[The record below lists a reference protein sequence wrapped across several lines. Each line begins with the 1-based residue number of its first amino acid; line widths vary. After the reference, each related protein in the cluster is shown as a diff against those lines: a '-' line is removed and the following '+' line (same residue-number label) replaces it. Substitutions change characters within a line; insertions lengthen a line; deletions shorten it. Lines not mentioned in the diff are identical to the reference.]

1 MMYETD
7 VEVEID
13 DEEMIE
19 YLENQGYVISPEGK
33 VGYNTLT
40 KDDIQFL
47 MDLVD
52 ATLELRSNDKSRI
65 YDALKEMWRNKKY

>member
-1 MMYETD
+1 MIYETD

-19 YLENQGYVISPEGK
+19 YLQCNGYLIFREGFIR
-33 VGYNTLT
+33 LT
-40 KDDIQFL
+40 KDDIRFL

-52 ATLELRSNDKSRI
+52 ATFELRGNDKSRI
-65 YDALKEMWRNKKY
+65 YDSLKEMYRTKKY

>member
-1 MMYETD
+1 MLIYETD

-19 YLENQGYVISPEGK
+19 YLQCNGYVILREGF
-33 VGYNTLT
+33 NRLN
-40 KDDIQFL
+40 KDDIRFL

-52 ATLELRSNDKSRI
+52 STIELRSNDKTRI
-65 YDALKEMWRNKKY
+65 YDALQEMYRVKRY